1 NDTACL
7 RWTMPELPWIFTRLN
22 ARSLVDIFAVALI
35 IFWLLWFAQ
44 RTRAAQLIRGLIIL
58 IVGILL
64 AANIFDLTALNWL
77 FSRAW
82 PVLIVAIPII
92 FQPEI
97 RRALEQLGHTSLWIR
112 QPFATHAD
120 ADVERTIDEISRA
133 AAHLS
138 RIGYGALLV
147 IERETGLQDYADRG
161 VQLDAIVSRQLLIN
175 IFFPNSPLHDGAVI
189 VRGNRLLA
197 ANCILPLSDRE
208 VPGGKIGTR
217 HQAAIGMTEESD
229 AIAIVVSEETNRIS
243 VAHSGRLTEN
253 LDSERLRRALRSLL
267 RVDQSSRGGDGG
279 NGHRPFWLLRG
290 ASPETRTARAQVG
303 DGGATPMRP
312 AASTSTPSE
321 KSTPHD

>member
-1 NDTACL
+1 
-7 RWTMPELPWIFTRLN
+7 MPELPWIFTRIS
-22 ARSLVDIFAVALI
+22 ARSLVDIFAVTLI

-58 IVGILL
+58 IVGVLL
-64 AANIFDLTALNWL
+64 ASNIFDLTALNWL

-82 PVLIVAIPII
+82 PAMIVAIPII
-92 FQPEI
+92 FQPEL
-97 RRALEQLGHTSLWIR
+97 RRALEQLGHTGSWMPK
-112 QPFATHAD
+112 PFGNPVDTD
-120 ADVERTIDEISRA
+120 IDRTIDEISRA

-161 VQLDAIVSRQLLIN
+161 VQLDAVVSRQLLIN

-189 VRGNRLLA
+189 MRGNRLLA

-208 VPGGKIGTR
+208 SASGKIGTR
-217 HQAAIGMTEESD
+217 HQAAIGITEESD
-229 AIAIVVSEETNRIS
+229 AIAVVVSEETNRIS

-267 RVDQSSRGGDGG
+267 KVTNRDDSANGSGSGGDGS
-279 NGHRPFWLLRG
+279 RPFWMLRG
-290 ASPETRTARAQVG
+290 SSASGSNGRARR
-303 DGGATPMRP
+303 DNGGPTPMKP
-312 AASTSTPSE
+312 AASAIPSE
-321 KSTPHD
+321 PTTPHD

>member
-1 NDTACL
+1 
-7 RWTMPELPWIFTRLN
+7 MPELPWIFTRIT

-58 IVGILL
+58 IVGVLL
-64 AANIFDLTALNWL
+64 ASNIFDLTALNWL

-82 PVLIVAIPII
+82 PAMIVAIPII
-92 FQPEI
+92 FQPEL
-97 RRALEQLGHTSLWIR
+97 RRALEQLGHTGSWIPKPFG
-112 QPFATHAD
+112 QPVDT
-120 ADVERTIDEISRA
+120 DVDRTIDEISRA

-189 VRGNRLLA
+189 LRGNRLLA

-208 VPGGKIGTR
+208 IPGGKIGTR
-217 HQAAIGMTEESD
+217 HQAAIGITEESD
-229 AIAIVVSEETNRIS
+229 AIAVVVSEETNRIS

-267 RVDQSSRGGDGG
+267 KVTDRESGGDGRGSGGDG
-279 NGHRPFWLLRG
+279 NRPFWMLRG
-290 ASPETRTARAQVG
+290 SVSSSANGHAKSSEGTPSP
-303 DGGATPMRP
+303 MKP
-312 AASTSTPSE
+312 AASSMPSE

>member
-1 NDTACL
+1 
-7 RWTMPELPWIFTRLN
+7 MPELPWIFTRITV
-22 ARSLVDIFAVALI
+22 RSLVDIFAVALI

-58 IVGILL
+58 IVGVLL
-64 AANIFDLTALNWL
+64 ASNIFDLTALNWL

-82 PVLIVAIPII
+82 PAMIVAIPVI
-92 FQPEI
+92 FQPEL
-97 RRALEQLGHTSLWIR
+97 RRALEQLGHTGSWIPK
-112 QPFATHAD
+112 PFSQQVDTD
-120 ADVERTIDEISRA
+120 IDRTIDEISRA

-161 VQLDAIVSRQLLIN
+161 VPLDAVVSRQLLIN

-197 ANCILPLSDRE
+197 ANTILPLSDRE
-208 VPGGKIGTR
+208 IPGGKIGTR
-217 HQAAIGMTEESD
+217 HQAAIGITEESD
-229 AIAIVVSEETNRIS
+229 AIAVVVSEETNRIS

-267 RVDQSSRGGDGG
+267 KVTDRDSSDQGGGRGDGDG
-279 NGHRPFWLLRG
+279 NRPFWMLRG
-290 ASPETRTARAQVG
+290 STSSSSNGRSRSS
-303 DGGATPMRP
+303 DSTPAPMKP
-312 AASTSTPSE
+312 AASSMPSE
-321 KSTPHD
+321 KSSPHD